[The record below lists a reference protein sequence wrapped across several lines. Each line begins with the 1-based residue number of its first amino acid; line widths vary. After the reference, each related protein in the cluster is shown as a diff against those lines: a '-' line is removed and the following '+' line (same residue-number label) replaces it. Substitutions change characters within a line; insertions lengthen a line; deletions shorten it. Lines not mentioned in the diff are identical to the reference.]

1 MSAHWCTL
9 LGLSVGNV
17 DLVNVPHPTH
27 VRSRRMTWRSNG
39 GIYLRSTTFTRDHL
53 CACACGHRPHARDIP
68 VATTI
73 PARPPQRIHVPPK
86 PLRSVPGITRD
97 SRTSACPP
105 PDAPR
110 PGHHVGYRIL
120 WADGWWFGVTVVPG
134 VAVGEPGPRTWSW
147 LGGRLSGATGGMA
160 VDGQGNGRSILR
172 TNP

>member
-1 MSAHWCTL
+1 MEKYRRRI
-9 LGLSVGNV
+9 
-17 DLVNVPHPTH
+17 PT
-27 VRSRRMTWRSNG
+27 
-39 GIYLRSTTFTRDHL
+39 IDHL
-53 CACACGHRPHARDIP
+53 HPRSPMCMCLRKPPTRPGQ
-68 VATTI
+68 
-73 PARPPQRIHVPPK
+73 PQRTHK

-134 VAVGEPGPRTWSW
+134 VTVGEPGPRTWPW

-160 VDGQGNGRSILR
+160 VDGQWNGRSILR